1 MKTDNFKC
9 ALISITGFPN
19 AGKSTL
25 LNSIIKEKISII
37 SSKAQTTRNSIRG
50 ILNKDKNQLVFIDT
64 PGILKPKTYLDK
76 NMTRSI
82 YHSFKESDINLYIH
96 DIRRNISLKDME
108 LLNDLFQH
116 HPRNNLILNKIDLIN
131 KEEILNVVNDLNKK
145 FNFNSTFLISATKKK
160 GLDFLISSLIKQSPL
175 KSWVYKEN
183 QKTNQKIIEI
193 LSEITRE
200 KIFQLTNKEVPYSV
214 SIKTRLVNKRSLIK
228 IHQIINVLSESQKPI
243 IIGKNGEKI
252 KEIGTRSRHDMERKL
267 KQKVFLDLLVVVKN

>member
-96 DIRRNISLKDME
+96 DIRRNISLTDME